1 MYKTSPAMC
10 AVGCRKALE
19 LAVKWVYA
27 ADNIEM
33 PYRDNL
39 QSLIHAPSFKEALPY
54 DTWKK
59 FPFLIKLGNLSVHT
73 NHSVTASNAVM
84 ALRVLFE
91 FIEWIDY
98 CYGADYEERCFD
110 EKQIPTE
117 TVVLDEKKIKEQDCL
132 LQENE
137 KEKQRL
143 YAKIRELSA
152 QLTAEKEKEPA
163 EPHVYARRPDGIR
176 NEKELY

>member
-1 MYKTSPAMC
+1 MLFAAAAIEAERVYKTSPAMC

-117 TVVLDEKKIKEQDCL
+117 TVVLDEKENQRAGL
-132 LQENE
+132 LIAG
-137 KEKQRL
+137 K
-143 YAKIRELSA
+143 REGK
-152 QLTAEKEKEPA
+152 TAA
-163 EPHVYARRPDGIR
+163 VC
-176 NEKELY
+176 